1 MYSCGLVLEGG
12 GSRGIYT
19 AGVLDAFIENGIEF
33 PYVIGVSMGSC
44 CGASFLGKSLRRQHD
59 VILFSC
65 KDKRYMSLGNLRK
78 ENGGAYCNFD
88 WTFGEL
94 SYDLFPLD
102 HDTFE
107 NSGSVFCVVATNAK
121 TGKAEYFYPKS
132 MRDECPEIRASCS
145 LPGVTKGTEIG
156 GEVYFDGGLIDSIP
170 VDRALEDGCDKA
182 IVILTQYKGYIKPVT
197 NRNFK
202 KPFKTY
208 PLIGDAIIN
217 RSIFYN
223 NQLERVRELE
233 AEGKVLVIQPLTDL
247 RCNAL
252 EKSPEKLEAIYQLGY
267 TQGKQYIEKVR
278 DFMKG
283 EVR

>member
-33 PYVIGVSMGSC
+33 PYVIGVSMGACS
-44 CGASFLGKSLRRQHD
+44 GASFLGKSLHRQHD
-59 VILFSC
+59 IILYSSQ
-65 KDKRYMSLGNLRK
+65 DKRYLSFENLFK
-78 ENGGAYCNFD
+78 TGEYANFD

-94 SYDLFPLD
+94 SYDIFPLD
-102 HDTFE
+102 QDTFE
-107 NSGSVFCVVATNAK
+107 NSGAVYCVVATNAR

-132 MRDECPEIRASCS
+132 LRDECPEIRASCS

-156 GEVYFDGGLIDSIP
+156 GEVYFDGGLVDSIP
-170 VDRALEDGCDKA
+170 LKRAFDDGCNKA
-182 IVILTQYKGYIKPVT
+182 LAILTQHKGYVKGVT

-202 KPFKTY
+202 KPFNNTY

-223 NQLERVRELE
+223 NQLEYVRQMEE
-233 AEGKVLVIQPLTDL
+233 EGKALVIQPLTPL
-247 RCNAL
+247 NCNAL

-267 TQGKQYIEKVR
+267 TQGKQNIEKVKE
-278 DFMKG
+278 FLK
-283 EVR
+283 

>member
-33 PYVIGVSMGSC
+33 PYVIGVSMGACS
-44 CGASFLGKSLRRQHD
+44 GASFLGKSLHRQHD
-59 VILFSC
+59 IILYSSQ
-65 KDKRYMSLGNLRK
+65 DKRYLSFENLFK
-78 ENGGAYCNFD
+78 TGEYANFD

-94 SYDLFPLD
+94 SYDIFPLD
-102 HDTFE
+102 QDTFE
-107 NSGSVFCVVATNAK
+107 NSGAVYCVVATNAR

-132 MRDECPEIRASCS
+132 LRDECPEIRASCS

-156 GEVYFDGGLIDSIP
+156 GEVYFDGGLVDSIP
-170 VDRALEDGCDKA
+170 LKRAFDDGCNKA
-182 IVILTQYKGYIKPVT
+182 VAILTQHKGYVKGVT

-202 KPFKTY
+202 KPFNNTY

-223 NQLERVRELE
+223 NQLEYVRQMEE
-233 AEGKVLVIQPLTDL
+233 EGKALVIQPLTPL
-247 RCNAL
+247 NCNAL

-267 TQGKQYIEKVR
+267 TQGNQNIEKVKE
-278 DFMKG
+278 FLK
-283 EVR
+283 